1 MSFNQSRDSIVEQ
14 FNENANQ
21 YDFQRRKLIP
31 CFDDFYSIA
40 ASLMNTHSSKPT
52 VLDIGSG
59 TGLFSSLILEKYPD
73 AHITLIDISEKMMD
87 IAQKRF
93 SNFSNV
99 NYILD
104 DYTSHKFENK
114 FDMIVSSL
122 SIHHLTDKEKESLY
136 YRAYSLLN
144 KGGLFVNAD
153 QVLGHTPYLDTLYKN
168 DWKHKIENSGLSQ
181 EEIDS
186 AHERTKLDKM
196 STLDDQLNWL
206 KESGFKDVDC
216 VYKYFNFVV
225 LFGRKL

>member
-1 MSFNQSRDSIVEQ
+1 MSFNQSLDSIVQ
-14 FNENANQ
+14 KFNENANR
-21 YDFQRRKLIP
+21 YDFQRSKLIP

-40 ASLMNTHSSKPT
+40 ASLMNTHSSTPT

-87 IAQKRF
+87 IAKKRF
-93 SNFSNV
+93 SNFLNV
-99 NYILD
+99 NYVLD
-104 DYTSHKFENK
+104 DYTSHKFESK

-136 YRAYSLLN
+136 HQAYSLLN
-144 KGGLFVNAD
+144 KGGVFVNAD

-168 DWKHKIENSGLSQ
+168 DWKQKIESSGLSQ
-181 EEIDS
+181 EEINS

-196 STLDDQLNWL
+196 STLADQLNWL

-216 VYKYFNFVV
+216 IYKYFNFVV

>member
-14 FNENANQ
+14 FNENADQ
-21 YDFQRRKLIP
+21 YDFQRSKLIP

-40 ASLMNTHSSKPT
+40 ASLMNTTSSTQT

-59 TGLFSSLILEKYPD
+59 TGLFSSLILKKFPD
-73 AHITLIDISEKMMD
+73 ANITLIDISEKMMD
-87 IAQKRF
+87 IAKKRF

-104 DYTSHKFENK
+104 DYTSHKFESK
-114 FDMIVSSL
+114 FDIIVSSL
-122 SIHHLTDKEKESLY
+122 SIHHLTDKEKESIY
-136 YRAYSLLN
+136 HRAYSLLN
-144 KGGLFVNAD
+144 KGGVFVNAD

-181 EEIDS
+181 EEINS
-186 AHERTKLDKM
+186 AYERTKLDKM
-196 STLDDQLNWL
+196 STLADQLNWL